1 MREIGDRLRAERK
14 RLGLGQAEL
23 GALGDVKIQAQ
34 GLYESGERYPRA
46 DYLALIAQAG
56 VDVQYVIT
64 GTASTSTHSDHNSNA
79 HDEQR
84 LLLAFRK
91 LDEAGRASFLMILA
105 MAARGV
111 AGEGS

>member
-23 GALGDVKIQAQ
+23 GQLGDVKIQAQ

-64 GTASTSTHSDHNSNA
+64 GVASASTYSERNAHS

-91 LDEAGRASFLMILA
+91 LDEAGRASFLMVIS
-105 MAARGV
+105 MAARGAANE
-111 AGEGS
+111 AG